1 MNNKGFH
8 VSVKPIS
15 KKKGHSIISKIA
27 YNSGEKLV
35 DKSTGEVHD
44 YTSKQK
50 EKTLLLKDKDGNVT
64 AKKVD
69 KNLAHSAIIL
79 PENCQNIS
87 VNREQFWNEI
97 NAIETRK
104 NAQVGTELVMM
115 FPEGLDEKGRI
126 NLANKMGQVL
136 ADRYNTLV
144 DYSIH
149 RPHSHEQK
157 SKTGEV
163 VERTTDN
170 HHLHMILAPR
180 EIIQSNDSYLL
191 SNRKTWNLWSTEE
204 RLIKGLN
211 GRGDELKFQRKTWA
225 NLANEMLPEKKHIS
239 EKSYR
244 ERGVQQL
251 PTRKLG
257 KTLYRDVLKGK
268 SNIFEEYNELIKDI
282 NKYIKDNDLELD
294 YNDGGRIDEEVNEQ
308 EITYKNDTYKVGYK
322 KRKPFKNPDLT
333 KIKVLSLSKE
343 LVNET
348 NLEDFDNI
356 LSSFMSLGEQIG
368 NEKKLERTA
377 LFTQLDGLSEQ
388 LSKQSQ
394 RYLKRQKFVARVSE
408 NKSDLGKDF
417 RQEIEYQSSILN
429 DIKVFDDI
437 DKIKKSIKKIDG
449 FTQDETRQ
457 TSEQVQHIKD
467 AIKSIT
473 ANVNSNADLFKNSV
487 EDYNKFLNKFV
498 ELEKLDKEH
507 KKTVDKLDQKLIK
520 VEVTQQHK
528 DELLEDWRQAFND
541 LRSIEVTNN
550 LDTYNKFSEYA
561 KFDENKLDELVEKS
575 KEIARIKPIDIDAKT
590 KKQIEDFTSELDDFK
605 QINDDDIKKLSAQIK
620 TSIKTYERLEPLY
633 SEREDLLD
641 TSLAVIQQDDE
652 LHEEITRTKTTQLN
666 PERLKDWQERTQA
679 LHAKLVRQH
688 ELAEQAKLEQE
699 QREEQ
704 ERLARIE
711 QQRQAE
717 KDAYNK
723 RVGNYVKE
731 VVGWLPTFKFNEI
744 KDIKLVEK
752 VERLAISTCVL
763 NAIESLS
770 DELKNDT
777 QKQLNNK
784 QLLAMKEQVRDDKKE
799 LYNEIDK
806 LHDNSSKAKSL
817 EQLNDKLKQ
826 LLEVEHDNSN
836 LLEVSEHIEQKLEQT
851 KEHIQQ
857 QSRSYSPRPF

>member
-15 KKKGHSIISKIA
+15 KQKGHSIISKIA
-27 YNSGEKLV
+27 YNSGDKLT
-35 DKSTGEVHD
+35 DKLTGEVHD
-44 YTSKQK
+44 YTSKRK
-50 EKTLLLKDKDGNVT
+50 EKTLLLKDKNGNVT

-79 PENCQNIS
+79 PQGCENIS

-115 FPEGLDEKGRI
+115 FPEGLDEKGRT
-126 NLANKMGQVL
+126 NLANKVGQLL

-170 HHLHMILAPR
+170 FHLHMILAPR
-180 EIIQSNDSYLL
+180 EIIPNADNSYSL
-191 SNRKTWNLWSTEE
+191 SSRKTWNLWSTEE

-225 NLANEMLPEKKHIS
+225 DLANQMLPEQKHIS

-244 ERGVQQL
+244 ERGIEQL

-257 KTLYRDVLKGK
+257 KTLYRDTLKGK
-268 SNIFEEYNELIKDI
+268 SNIFNEYNDLIKDI
-282 NKYIKDNDLELD
+282 NKYIKDNDLKLD
-294 YNDGGRIDEEVNEQ
+294 YNDGGRIDQEVNEQ
-308 EITYKNDTYKVGYK
+308 EITYKNGTYKVGYK
-322 KRKPFKNPDLT
+322 KRKPFRNPDLT
-333 KIKVLSLSKE
+333 KIKVLNPSKKLE
-343 LVNET
+343 HENEI
-348 NLEDFDNI
+348 EDLDNI
-356 LSSFMSLGEQIG
+356 LNSFMQFGEQIE

-394 RYLKRQKFVARVSE
+394 RYMTRQKSIKIIRESKA
-408 NKSDLGKDF
+408 DLGKDF
-417 RQEIEYQSSILN
+417 KQEIERHSDILN
-429 DIKVFDDI
+429 SIKVFDDI
-437 DKIKKSIKKIDG
+437 EKIKNSIKKIDD
-449 FTQDETRQ
+449 FSKDETLQ
-457 TSEQVQHIKD
+457 TSDQVQDIKT

-473 ANVNSNADLFKNSV
+473 DNADINDELFKKSAS
-487 EDYNKFLNKFV
+487 DYN
-498 ELEKLDKEH
+498 ELIKEFKDLTKLYKEH
-507 KKTVDKLDQKLIK
+507 KKTVDKLDDKLIK
-520 VEVTQQHK
+520 IEVMQQYK
-528 DELLEDWRQAFND
+528 DELLDDWRQAFDD
-541 LRSIEVTNN
+541 LRSIEVTSNMN
-550 LDTYNKFSEYA
+550 TYYKYA
-561 KFDENKLDELVEKS
+561 QLADFDVEKLDELVEKS
-575 KEIARIKPIDIDAKT
+575 KEIDKIKAVNIDENT
-590 KKQIEDFTSELDDFK
+590 QKQIEDFTKELGEFK

-620 TSIKTYERLEPLY
+620 TAVKTYERLEPLY
-633 SEREDLLD
+633 KEREELLE
-641 TSLAVIQQDDE
+641 TSLAVIEQDDD
-652 LHEEITRTKTTQLN
+652 LHEEISTTKTTQLN
-666 PERLKDWQERTQA
+666 SDKLKDWQERTQA
-679 LHAKLVRQH
+679 LHAHLVRQH
-688 ELAEQAKLEQE
+688 ELAEQAKKEQE

-717 KDAYNK
+717 IDAHNK
-723 RVGNYVKE
+723 HIKAYFNELVER
-731 VVGWLPTFKFNEI
+731 LPSFKFDEI
-744 KDIKLVEK
+744 KDTKLAEMTK
-752 VERLAISTCVL
+752 RLTMSTCVL
-763 NAIESLS
+763 NELNSIS
-770 DELKNDT
+770 DELSDT
-777 QKQLNNK
+777 QKELNDK
-784 QLLAMKEQVRDDKKE
+784 QINNMKERVKDDKTG

-806 LHDNSSKAKSL
+806 LTDNSSKVKSL
-817 EQLNDKLKQ
+817 EQLNDKIKQ
-826 LLEVEHDNSN
+826 VLEVEHNNSD
-836 LLEVSEHIEQKLEQT
+836 LLEVSESIEQKLEQT